1 MENSLIFKAL
11 TIYAW
16 IYNIS
21 SHEMREKRK
30 SKWIA
35 KRVFWFTIRKE
46 RTLLFFIISTERS
59 NWPAF
64 HMKKYLKD
72 INSPWKD
79 EQGDIFLFKKK
90 CFVQNQNVLEW
101 EQ

>member
-1 MENSLIFKAL
+1 MNSKACILIHYDENASFIKK
-11 TIYAW
+11 I
-16 IYNIS
+16 
-21 SHEMREKRK
+21 
-30 SKWIA
+30 
-35 KRVFWFTIRKE
+35 
-46 RTLLFFIISTERS
+46 LLFFILSTERS
-59 NWPAF
+59 YWPAF